1 MATSR
6 DTFESVIYVNN
17 EQAQDATEKLR
28 QKLEKLNKEYEAL
41 NNAEEKDIKLILKK
55 KKQIDD
61 TTRSLESITEGTEN
75 YKKALDNLS
84 EHSMEKLVKMQ
95 RLIESELK
103 KTKPDTEE
111 WKKLADEHARVTER
125 LNSLRTAYKH
135 VGTEQTGLA
144 AKLNKI
150 QGLWVVGTGILG
162 KVATALRGIA
172 KVTKEVINASQTMGD
187 KWNNAMSAM
196 KTTTEAF
203 FMALSSGNWDA
214 FNGGLREAIKN
225 AHRLAEDL
233 DTIGSYQ
240 ISEGVMQSKYL
251 ADYSEQRATALDTD
265 ASPEERRKA
274 LEQMENDME
283 HYSAFVKSKGEEV
296 FKTLQDSFEA
306 WKGLTFDSEEEFES
320 FFVRLYEYTNIGKDE
335 AVENLKSLYQEF
347 DDIRNRYYVAEGN
360 SNNAAYLKQLSQ
372 QMKDAETSFFNAYNS
387 STKETQALYKAWELN
402 DKKLKDL
409 SDWFK
414 QYADSVRLV
423 SQYKIQTE
431 RTSNRVN
438 KQLSG
443 EDDDETAAR
452 KREQAA
458 EAAYQAQLKRLE
470 KERYATQ
477 QHYAEMY
484 MKGEI
489 DKKAYDAQ
497 MIVLE
502 DAYLAEKLAL
512 NQRFGKDT
520 DAISQTILDRQIKR
534 YEEAKKTIKALVDD
548 EANFDPNWEMKEPD
562 DDEKEEERER
572 REREFRERMEREE
585 ERRRAPLVQ
594 KAEEIRASIQETSL
608 RSEYETEMMWVEK
621 LHEKKML
628 SEEEYEAAKL
638 KLRIDYAGK
647 AAQKTNEILGAAAD
661 LSAAIQS
668 AETANLEAEYQARLT
683 AAGDNAEKREQIEAE
698 YEAKKLELEKKYA
711 DISMAINIAQTIAN
725 GAAGVVKALADPGG
739 VAGTILAATIGAT
752 TAAQI
757 ATIIAQRNAIKSQT
771 VSMPT
776 SSAAGDFST
785 ETSGGNIGSRVVT
798 GYARGG
804 YTEDHTT
811 LTTVGE
817 RGTEWIAPH
826 WMVKQNPI
834 TFANLESY
842 RRAGSHGRSGS
853 VARGFADGGY
863 TPGAEGGENGFSAQL
878 AAILSANTDA
888 SNRLAS
894 LIEKGV
900 HAYVVLSELNQAQD
914 KQNRFNEKTSR

>member
-162 KVATALRGIA
+162 KVATALRGVA
-172 KVTKEVINASQTMGD
+172 KFTNHVIHSSQTMGD
-187 KWNNAMSAM
+187 AWDNAVTAM

-203 FMALSSGNWDA
+203 FVALSTGNWDA

-225 AHRLAEDL
+225 AKEYAATL
-233 DTIGSYQ
+233 DQLESRR
-240 ISEGVMQSKYL
+240 ISNDYMQSEYLTNYREDMVTANDKSQDEATRQAALESAKQNLTEYINSIEKLGSDTRDNLMASYKAMFGIDYTGDELGFEKFFDELYKNVIVGENETVNQLIDERDQRVRELSHQFEVYGDQIVYTYTHAEAMALANREAENKYGTEVYNL
-251 ADYSEQRATALDTD
+251 AKAYEQTDDALKANLESFKQYTD
-265 ASPEERRKA
+265 AKRQATRYEKQLNTESATFEKQIESEKAAAAKKA
-274 LEQMENDME
+274 LEDKK
-283 HYSAFVKSKGEEV
+283 A
-296 FKTLQDSFEA
+296 A
-306 WKGLTFDSEEEFES
+306 
-320 FFVRLYEYTNIGKDE
+320 
-335 AVENLKSLYQEF
+335 A
-347 DDIRNRYYVAEGN
+347 A
-360 SNNAAYLKQLSQ
+360 AAYEA
-372 QMKDAETSFFNAYNS
+372 QMK
-387 STKETQALYKAWELN
+387 Q
-402 DKKLKDL
+402 
-409 SDWFK
+409 
-414 QYADSVRLV
+414 
-423 SQYKIQTE
+423 I
-431 RTSNRVN
+431 
-438 KQLSG
+438 
-443 EDDDETAAR
+443 
-452 KREQAA
+452 
-458 EAAYQAQLKRLE
+458 E

-534 YEEAKKTIKALVDD
+534 YEDAKKIIKTLMDD

-594 KAEEIRASIQETSL
+594 KAAEIRASIQETNL
-608 RSEYETEMMWVEK
+608 RSEYETELMWIEK

-628 SEEEYEAAKL
+628 LEEEFEAAKL
-638 KLRIDYAGK
+638 KLRMDYAAK
-647 AAQKTNEILGAAAD
+647 AAQQANEILGAAAD
-661 LSAAIQS
+661 LSAAIQE

-698 YEAKKLELEKKYA
+698 YEQKKLDLQKKYA
-711 DISMAINIAQTIAN
+711 DVDMAINIAKATAS
-725 GAAGVVKALADPGG
+725 GALAA
-739 VAGTILAATIGAT
+739 VEAFAAAEGNPVLGATYAAIIAAT
-752 TAAQI
+752 TAAEI
-757 ATIIAQRNAIKSQT
+757 ATIIAQRNAIKNAS
-771 VSMPT
+771 VSSSG
-776 SSAAGDFST
+776 SSAPS
-785 ETSGGNIGSRVVT
+785 SGTRGMT
-798 GYARGG
+798 GYAEGG

-811 LTTVGE
+811 VSTIGE
-817 RGTEWIAPH
+817 RGTEWVAPH
-826 WMVKQNPI
+826 WMVRQNPT
-834 TFANLESY
+834 TFANLERY
-842 RRAGSHGRSGS
+842 RRAGSGGRSGS
-853 VARGFADGGY
+853 MARGFADGGF
-863 TPGAEGGENGFSAQL
+863 TDTLNDNIAENAMTKADIEAAVE
-878 AAILSANTDA
+878 AAIVKSMQNGAIRAYLVRNDLTELDA
-888 SNRLAS
+888 
-894 LIEKGV
+894 
-900 HAYVVLSELNQAQD
+900 QT
-914 KQNRFNEKTSR
+914 NRFKKQTSR

>member
-1 MATSR
+1 MATNR

-17 EQAQDATEKLR
+17 EQAQDAIAAMTKELNENAKAYEKL
-28 QKLEKLNKEYEAL
+28 LNTEGATKKE
-41 NNAEEKDIKLILKK
+41 LKAAK
-55 KKQIDD
+55 KAWEDSK
-61 TTRSLESITEGTEN
+61 RSLESVKQGVDNYDKAMKNLDSKSIENLVKLKRQLNSEIKKLVPGTEEYIKLTN
-75 YKKALDNLS
+75 DYKKVDARISSLQKAMKEVNGEQNRLVSWGSKVQGAFVALNLIWS
-84 EHSMEKLVKMQ
+84 KA
-95 RLIESELK
+95 INALK
-103 KTKPDTEE
+103 G
-111 WKKLADEHARVTER
+111 V
-125 LNSLRTAYKH
+125 
-135 VGTEQTGLA
+135 
-144 AKLNKI
+144 AKL
-150 QGLWVVGTGILG
+150 
-162 KVATALRGIA
+162 
-172 KVTKEVINASQTMGD
+172 TKEVINASQTTGD
-187 KWNNAMSAM
+187 AWNNAMSAM

-470 KERYATQ
+470 KERYATR

-484 MKGEI
+484 MKGKI

-512 NQRFGKDT
+512 NQRYGKDT

-608 RSEYETEMMWVEK
+608 RSEYETEMMWAEK
-621 LHEKKML
+621 LHQQGML
-628 SEEEYEAAKL
+628 SEEDYQKRKL

-647 AAQKTNEILGAAAD
+647 VAQKTNEILGAAAD

-683 AAGDNAEKREQIEAE
+683 AAGDNAEKREQIEVE
-698 YEAKKLELEKKYA
+698 YEAKKLDLQKKYA
-711 DISMAINIAQTIAN
+711 DVDMVINIAKAV
-725 GAAGVVKALADPGG
+725 AAGALAAVQAYAAAEGNPVLGSIF
-739 VAGTILAATIGAT
+739 AGMIAAT

-757 ATIIAQRNAIKSQT
+757 ATIIAQRNAIKN
-771 VSMPT
+771 T
-776 SSAAGDFST
+776 SAGA
-785 ETSGGNIGSRVVT
+785 SGGGSGSLPSGTRTVNG
-798 GYARGG
+798 GYAEGG
-804 YTEDHTT
+804 YTGAGGKYEPAGIVHR
-811 LTTVGE
+811 GE
-817 RGTEWIAPH
+817 WVAPR
-826 WMVKQNPI
+826 WMVSENPV
-834 TFANLESY
+834 TFASLERY
-842 RRAGSHGRSGS
+842 RRSGSGGRSGNAS
-853 VARGFADGGY
+853 RGFVDGGY
-863 TPGAEGGENGFSAQL
+863 ADPVNGKIAENAMTRADIEAAVE
-878 AAILSANTDA
+878 AAIVKSMQNGAIRAYMVRNDLTELDA
-888 SNRLAS
+888 
-894 LIEKGV
+894 
-900 HAYVVLSELNQAQD
+900 QT
-914 KQNRFNEKTSR
+914 NRFKQQTSR

>member
-17 EQAQDATEKLR
+17 EQAQDAIAAMTKELKENEKAYEKLLNTEGAT
-28 QKLEKLNKEYEAL
+28 KKELKAAEKAW
-41 NNAEEKDIKLILKK
+41 KDS
-55 KKQIDD
+55 KQ
-61 TTRSLESITEGTEN
+61 SLENVKQGVDN
-75 YKKALDNLS
+75 YRKALDNLNEQS
-84 EHSMEKLVKMQ
+84 IGKLVKMQ
-95 RLIESELK
+95 RLLESELK
-103 KTKPDTEE
+103 KTKPDTKE
-111 WKKLADEHARVTER
+111 WKELADQYQKVTKR
-125 LNSLRTAYKH
+125 ISSLKTAYKE
-135 VGTEQTGLA
+135 VGEKQSGLLA
-144 AKLNKI
+144 TFNKL
-150 QGLWVVGTGILG
+150 QGAWVVGIGVIG
-162 KVATALRGIA
+162 KVGAALKGVA
-172 KVTKEVINASQTMGD
+172 KLTKEVINSSQTTGD
-187 KWNNAMSAM
+187 AWNNAMSAM
-196 KTTTEAF
+196 KTSTEAF

-548 EANFDPNWEMKEPD
+548 EANFDENYKPQWQI
-562 DDEKEEERER
+562 DEEDEYESKQKQR
-572 REREFRERMEREE
+572 RQDSYNQYDESLS
-585 ERRRAPLVQ
+585 PIVQ

-628 SEEEYEAAKL
+628 SDEEYEKAKL
-638 KLRIDYAGK
+638 KLRMDYAGK

-683 AAGDNAEKREQIEAE
+683 AAGDNAEEREAIEAE
-698 YEAKKLELEKKYA
+698 YEQKKLEMKKKYA
-711 DISMAINIAQTIAN
+711 DVDMVINIAKAIAS
-725 GAAGVVKALADPGG
+725 GALAAVEAFAAAGNPILGAVFAAI
-739 VAGTILAATIGAT
+739 VAAT
-752 TAAQI
+752 TAAEV
-757 ATIIAQRNAIKSQT
+757 ASIIAQRNAIKNAS
-771 VSMPT
+771 VSSSG
-776 SSAAGDFST
+776 SSAPS
-785 ETSGGNIGSRVVT
+785 SGTRGMT
-798 GYARGG
+798 GYAEGG

-811 LTTVGE
+811 VTTIGE
-817 RGTEWIAPH
+817 RGTEWVAPH
-826 WMVKQNPI
+826 WMVRQNPT
-834 TFANLESY
+834 TFANLERY
-842 RRAGSHGRSGS
+842 RRAGSGGRSGS
-853 VARGFADGGY
+853 MARGFADGGF
-863 TPGAEGGENGFSAQL
+863 TDTLNDNIAENAMTKADIEVAVE
-878 AAILSANTDA
+878 AAIVKSMQNGAIRAYLVRNDLTELDA
-888 SNRLAS
+888 
-894 LIEKGV
+894 
-900 HAYVVLSELNQAQD
+900 QT
-914 KQNRFNEKTSR
+914 NRFKKQTSR

>member
-162 KVATALRGIA
+162 KVATALRGVA
-172 KVTKEVINASQTMGD
+172 KFTSQVIHSSQTMGD
-187 KWNNAMSAM
+187 AWDNAVTAM

-203 FMALSSGNWDA
+203 FVALSTGNWDA

-225 AHRLAEDL
+225 AKEYAATLDQLESRRISNDYMQAEYLTNYREDMVTANDKSQDEATRQAALESAKQNLTEYINSIEKLGSDTRDNLMASYKAMFGIDYTGDELGFEKFFDELYKNVIVGENETVNQLIQERDNRFTELRNQYTVAGDQIVYTYSRAQAMALANREA
-233 DTIGSYQ
+233 
-240 ISEGVMQSKYL
+240 ENKYGTEVYNL
-251 ADYSEQRATALDTD
+251 AKAYEQTDDALKANLESFKKYTD
-265 ASPEERRKA
+265 AKRQATRYEKQLNSESATFDTQIEAEKAAAAKKA
-274 LEQMENDME
+274 LE
-283 HYSAFVKSKGEEV
+283 
-296 FKTLQDSFEA
+296 
-306 WKGLTFDSEEEFES
+306 
-320 FFVRLYEYTNIGKDE
+320 
-335 AVENLKSLYQEF
+335 
-347 DDIRNRYYVAEGN
+347 
-360 SNNAAYLKQLSQ
+360 
-372 QMKDAETSFFNAYNS
+372 
-387 STKETQALYKAWELN
+387 
-402 DKKLKDL
+402 DKK
-409 SDWFK
+409 
-414 QYADSVRLV
+414 A
-423 SQYKIQTE
+423 
-431 RTSNRVN
+431 
-438 KQLSG
+438 
-443 EDDDETAAR
+443 
-452 KREQAA
+452 AA
-458 EAAYQAQLKRLE
+458 EASYQAELKRLE
-470 KERYATQ
+470 KERYATK

-534 YEEAKKTIKALVDD
+534 YEEAKKQIETILED
-548 EANFDPNWEMKEPD
+548 EANFTDTDPSASSGSYTGNSETDIQDYEASLSPI
-562 DDEKEEERER
+562 
-572 REREFRERMEREE
+572 
-585 ERRRAPLVQ
+585 VQ

-698 YEAKKLELEKKYA
+698 YEQKKLDIQKKYA
-711 DISMAINIAQTIAN
+711 DADMVINIAKAI
-725 GAAGVVKALADPGG
+725 AAGALAVMQAFAQLGPIGG
-739 VAGTILAATIGAT
+739 AVAAALVGAT
-752 TAAQI
+752 TAAEV

-776 SSAAGDFST
+776 SSASAAGDFST

-863 TPGAEGGENGFSAQL
+863 TPDAEGGENGFSAQL
-878 AAILSANTDA
+878 AATLSANTDA

-894 LIEKGV
+894 LIEKGL
-900 HAYVVLSELNQAQD
+900 HAYVLLSEIQQAQD
-914 KQNRFNEKTSR
+914 RQNRFNDKTSR

>member
-41 NNAEEKDIKLILKK
+41 NNAEEKDIKQILKK

-61 TTRSLESITEGTEN
+61 ATRSLESITEGTEN

-162 KVATALRGIA
+162 KVATALRGVA
-172 KVTKEVINASQTMGD
+172 KFTNQVIHSSQTMGD
-187 KWNNAMSAM
+187 AWDNAVTAM
-196 KTTTEAF
+196 KTATNAF
-203 FMALSSGNWDA
+203 FVALSTGNWDA

-225 AHRLAEDL
+225 AKEYAATLDQLESRRISNDYMQSEYLTNYREDMVTANDKSQDEATRQAALESAKQNLAEYINSIEKL
-233 DTIGSYQ
+233 GSDTRDNLMASYKAMFG
-240 ISEGVMQSKYL
+240 I
-251 ADYSEQRATALDTD
+251 DYTGDELGFEKFFDELYKNVIVGENETVNKLIEERNQRAKELTKKYAITENIIYARNRAKDKADQEALEKYGIEVYNLAKAYEQTDDALKANLASFKQYTD
-265 ASPEERRKA
+265 AKRQATRYEKQLNTENSTFEKQLETERENNNKEAAAAAKKA
-274 LEQMENDME
+274 LEDKKAA
-283 HYSAFVKSKGEEV
+283 SA
-296 FKTLQDSFEA
+296 
-306 WKGLTFDSEEEFES
+306 
-320 FFVRLYEYTNIGKDE
+320 
-335 AVENLKSLYQEF
+335 
-347 DDIRNRYYVAEGN
+347 
-360 SNNAAYLKQLSQ
+360 AAYEA
-372 QMKDAETSFFNAYNS
+372 QMK
-387 STKETQALYKAWELN
+387 Q
-402 DKKLKDL
+402 
-409 SDWFK
+409 
-414 QYADSVRLV
+414 
-423 SQYKIQTE
+423 I
-431 RTSNRVN
+431 
-438 KQLSG
+438 
-443 EDDDETAAR
+443 
-452 KREQAA
+452 
-458 EAAYQAQLKRLE
+458 E

-548 EANFDPNWEMKEPD
+548 EANFDENYKPQWQI
-562 DDEKEEERER
+562 DEEDEYESKQKQR
-572 REREFRERMEREE
+572 RQDSYNQYDESLS
-585 ERRRAPLVQ
+585 PIVQ

-628 SEEEYEAAKL
+628 SDEEYEKAKL

-647 AAQKTNEILGAAAD
+647 AAQKTNEILGAAAE

-683 AAGDNAEKREQIEAE
+683 AAGDNAEQREAIEAE
-698 YEAKKLELEKKYA
+698 YEQKKLDMKKKYA
-711 DISMAINIAQTIAN
+711 DVDMAINIAKAI
-725 GAAGVVKALADPGG
+725 AAGALAA
-739 VAGTILAATIGAT
+739 VEAFEAADGNPVIGAVYAAIIAAT
-752 TAAQI
+752 TAAEI
-757 ATIIAQRNAIKSQT
+757 ATIIAQRNAIKNSS
-771 VSMPT
+771 VS
-776 SSAAGDFST
+776 SSG
-785 ETSGGNIGSRVVT
+785 SGSGLQSGIRTINEGF
-798 GYARGG
+798 AEGG
-804 YTEDHTT
+804 YTGDGGKYDAAGIVHR
-811 LTTVGE
+811 GE
-817 RGTEWIAPH
+817 WVAPK
-826 WMVKQNPI
+826 WMVKQNPV
-834 TFANLESY
+834 TFANLEHY
-842 RRAGSHGRSGS
+842 RRSGSNGRSGN
-853 VARGFADGGY
+853 AMIGF
-863 TPGAEGGENGFSAQL
+863 AEGGYATKNAEM
-878 AAILSANTDA
+878 AAATIGSP
-888 SNRLAS
+888 
-894 LIEKGV
+894 IE
-900 HAYVVLSELNQAQD
+900 LSESSARMIADMIAAKGITIVQLDKALSDKHAQD
-914 KQNRFNEKTSR
+914 NRFKKITAK

>member
-17 EQAQDATEKLR
+17 EQAQDAIAAMTKELNENAKAYEKLLNTEGAS
-28 QKLEKLNKEYEAL
+28 QKE
-41 NNAEEKDIKLILKK
+41 LKK
-55 KKQIDD
+55 AKKAWEDSK
-61 TTRSLESITEGTEN
+61 RSLESVKQGVDNYDKAMKNLDSKSIENLVKLKRQLNSEIKKLVPGTKEWIDLTN
-75 YKKALDNLS
+75 DYKKVDARISSLQKAMKEVNGEQNRLVSWGSKVQGAFVALNLIWS
-84 EHSMEKLVKMQ
+84 KA
-95 RLIESELK
+95 INALK
-103 KTKPDTEE
+103 G
-111 WKKLADEHARVTER
+111 V
-125 LNSLRTAYKH
+125 
-135 VGTEQTGLA
+135 
-144 AKLNKI
+144 AKL
-150 QGLWVVGTGILG
+150 
-162 KVATALRGIA
+162 
-172 KVTKEVINASQTMGD
+172 TKEVINASQTTGD
-187 KWNNAMSAM
+187 AWNNAMSAM

-347 DDIRNRYYVAEGN
+347 DDIRNRYYIAEGN

-470 KERYATQ
+470 KERYATR

-548 EANFDPNWEMKEPD
+548 EANFDENYKPQWQI
-562 DDEKEEERER
+562 EEENDAENNRKQNQQDAYGQYDESL
-572 REREFRERMEREE
+572 
-585 ERRRAPLVQ
+585 APILQ
-594 KAEEIRASIQETSL
+594 KAAEIRASIQETNL
-608 RSEYETEMMWVEK
+608 RSEYETELMWIEK

-647 AAQKTNEILGAAAD
+647 AAQKTNEILGAAAE

-683 AAGDNAEKREQIEAE
+683 AAGDNAEEREAIEAE
-698 YEAKKLELEKKYA
+698 YEQKKLDMKKKYA
-711 DISMAINIAQTIAN
+711 DVDMAINIAKAI
-725 GAAGVVKALADPGG
+725 AAGALAA
-739 VAGTILAATIGAT
+739 VEAFEAADGNPVIGAVYAAIISAT
-752 TAAQI
+752 TAAEV
-757 ATIIAQRNAIKSQT
+757 ATIVAQRNAIKNSS
-771 VSMPT
+771 VS
-776 SSAAGDFST
+776 SSG
-785 ETSGGNIGSRVVT
+785 SGSGLQSGIRTINE
-798 GYARGG
+798 GYAEGG
-804 YTEDHTT
+804 YTGAGGKYEAAGIVHR
-811 LTTVGE
+811 GE
-817 RGTEWIAPH
+817 WVAPK
-826 WMVKQNPI
+826 WMVKQNPV
-834 TFANLESY
+834 TFANLERY
-842 RRAGSHGRSGS
+842 RRSGSHGRSGS
-853 VARGFADGGY
+853 SAHGFADGGY
-863 TPGAEGGENGFSAQL
+863 TSPVSVSPTGGP
-878 AAILSANTDA
+878 
-888 SNRLAS
+888 
-894 LIEKGV
+894 IE
-900 HAYVVLSELNQAQD
+900 LSEASAMMIADAIAAKGITIVQLDKALSDKHAQD
-914 KQNRFNEKTSR
+914 NRFKKITAK